1 MSSVG
6 PVPMPVVLILMCTL
20 LAMTVAR
27 LWPRRAVGMP
37 LPLAAGIVLDM
48 LLIGL
53 LCGRVSF
60 VVLNFALYRSE
71 PWSILQVTDGGY
83 HLMVVLVAGLS
94 WGLWRLRPWRQ
105 LRAPVLTSA
114 LVGVLFWVAGGQLL
128 SAWQER
134 QMPLP
139 ALQVADLQGD
149 RIDLQQFRG
158 KPLVLNLWATWCG
171 PCRREMPVLA
181 TAQQAHDDVQ
191 FVFLNQAETLDEVQ
205 GFLAGERLMLGNVL
219 LDDDAAA
226 STVLGVQAY
235 PSTLFFDADGRLRE
249 LHLGELTA
257 AGLEHKLRRLR

>member
-1 MSSVG
+1 
-6 PVPMPVVLILMCTL
+6 MPVVLILMCTL
-20 LAMTVAR
+20 LAMIVAR

-37 LPLAAGIVLDM
+37 LPSAAGIVLDM

-128 SAWQER
+128 SAWEER

-171 PCRREMPVLA
+171 PCRVRCRCWRRHNRHMMTCSSYSSTRVKPWMRSRVSWY
-181 TAQQAHDDVQ
+181 
-191 FVFLNQAETLDEVQ
+191 
-205 GFLAGERLMLGNVL
+205 ERLMLGNVL